1 MMEASVAPVN
11 VGRAA
16 PGRILDPLSSPVAH
30 PATGAP
36 HARRGGRVNHG
47 EGQAAGAGGLT
58 ACRECDLLHRIVPVA
73 PGGKALCT
81 RCAAPLYRNVPH
93 SLDRACALYLS
104 ALMLWVM
111 ANAFPFVSLRL
122 NGRVEDNVMVSG
134 PLALAREGMPE
145 LGLLVFLTSI
155 LFPLLT
161 IAGSLYVLLPLRFG
175 RRIPGAALAYRMVRV
190 LDPWSL
196 VGVFMLGLLVAL
208 VKLLDLADVV
218 PGTGLYAFAG
228 LLLATAAANANM
240 DHDAIWPRVG
250 PLIEGRERAPAAT
263 AAELGLTSCHT
274 CEMLVPAAPPG
285 GRAHCP
291 RCGSPVHGLR
301 RPDSVARTWALL
313 GSAALMLVPANLYP
327 VMTVIQFGQGEPNT
341 IIGGVMH
348 LISGGMWPLA
358 MLVFFASFVVP
369 LSKISVLVLLLETVR
384 RGSAWRQRDRAL
396 LYRVTEVVGAWSM
409 VDIFLVGIL
418 VALVNMGALASVRPG
433 VGAVFFGAAV
443 VLTMLAAASFDPRLV
458 WDRAGRPR

>member
-1 MMEASVAPVN
+1 VSQ
-11 VGRAA
+11 
-16 PGRILDPLSSPVAH
+16 
-30 PATGAP
+30 
-36 HARRGGRVNHG
+36 G
-47 EGQAAGAGGLT
+47 EGQATGAGGLT
-58 ACRECDLLHRIVPVA
+58 ACAECDLLHRIVPLP

-81 RCAAPLYRNVPH
+81 RCAAPLYRNVPD

-104 ALMLWVM
+104 ALMLWAM

-122 NGRVEDNVMVSG
+122 GGRVEDNVMLSG

-175 RRIPGAALAYRMVRV
+175 WRLPGAAPAWRMVR
-190 LDPWSL
+190 LLNPWSL
-196 VGVFMLGLLVAL
+196 VGVFMLGLLVSL

-218 PGTGLYAFAG
+218 PGPGLYAFAG

-250 PLIEGRERAPAAT
+250 PLPAGQGPVRAET
-263 AAELGLTSCHT
+263 AAELGLTACPT

-285 GRAHCP
+285 GHAHCP

-301 RPDSVARTWALL
+301 RPDSLARTWALL

-327 VMTVIQFGQGEPNT
+327 VMTVVRFGQGEPNT
-341 IIGGVMH
+341 IVGGVMH
-348 LISGGMWPLA
+348 LIGGGMWPLA

-369 LSKISVLVLLLETVR
+369 LSKIAVLVLLLVTVR
-384 RGSAWRQRDRAL
+384 SGSAWRRRDRTL

-409 VDIFLVGIL
+409 VDIFLVAIL
-418 VALVNMGALASVRPG
+418 AALVNLGALATVRPG

-443 VLTMLAAASFDPRLV
+443 VLTMLAAASFDPRLI
-458 WDRAGRPR
+458 WDRAEGPR

>member
-1 MMEASVAPVN
+1 MMGASVAPVN
-11 VGRAA
+11 VAIAA
-16 PGRILDPLSSPVAH
+16 PGRLPDPLSSPVAH
-30 PATGAP
+30 PAAGAP
-36 HARRGGRVNHG
+36 HARRGCRVNQG
-47 EGQAAGAGGLT
+47 EGRAEVAGGLT
-58 ACRECDLLHRIVPVA
+58 ACRECDLLHRIVPLA

-81 RCAAPLYRNVPH
+81 RCASPLYRNVPG
-93 SLDRACALYLS
+93 SIDRACALYLS
-104 ALMLWVM
+104 ALMLWAM
-111 ANAFPFVSLRL
+111 ANAFPFVSLRMS
-122 NGRVEDNVMVSG
+122 GRVEENAMLSG

-161 IAGSLYVLLPLRFG
+161 IAGSLYVLLPLRLG
-175 RRIPGAALAYRMVRV
+175 WRAPGAAAAYRIVRI
-190 LDPWSL
+190 LTPWSL
-196 VGVFMLGLLVAL
+196 VGVFMLGLLVSL

-228 LLLATAAANANM
+228 LLLASAAANANM

-250 PLIEGRERAPAAT
+250 PLPAGHGATT
-263 AAELGLTSCHT
+263 AAELGLTGCHT
-274 CEMLVPAAPPG
+274 CEMLVSVPPAG

-301 RPDSVARTWALL
+301 HPDSLARTWALL
-313 GSAALMLVPANLYP
+313 ASAALMLVPANLYP
-327 VMTVIQFGQGEPNT
+327 VMTVIRLGQGEPST
-341 IIGGVMH
+341 IVGGVMH
-348 LISGGMWPLA
+348 LIAGGMWPLA

-369 LSKISVLVLLLETVR
+369 LSKIAVLVLLLVTVH
-384 RGSAWRQRDRAL
+384 RGSDWRRRDRTL

-418 VALVNMGALASVRPG
+418 VALVNLGALATVRPG

-443 VLTMLAAASFDPRLV
+443 VLTMLAAMSFDPRLI
-458 WDRAGRPR
+458 WDRAGRRR